1 VSRLAETPEGW
12 SEVAVVE
19 FDPSVEDFAC
29 SLTPGTVY
37 AVTVGEGDST
47 DRPCLGIA
55 DPPSRAVRAP
65 ELRSDLLRQSAGDEV
80 DWQYVIQL
88 RAVPTPVGT
97 VVIDVPASGCAA
109 AVSTFGGM
117 ARVDPNLLSTLERL
131 ASS

>member
-1 VSRLAETPEGW
+1 MTAPIVHALALLTHLRELSGLPNSGRTCFGSRP
-12 SEVAVVE
+12 
-19 FDPSVEDFAC
+19 
-29 SLTPGTVY
+29 
-37 AVTVGEGDST
+37 
-47 DRPCLGIA
+47 
-55 DPPSRAVRAP
+55 
-65 ELRSDLLRQSAGDEV
+65 GDEV